1 MQTTNYLYR
10 PVLKRAW
17 EITWRYKNLWW
28 LGLIAVLISSGGEY
42 EIISRAFFSNSSTN
56 IVSSVIS
63 GFQEGAATVVASGA
77 TLSWSA
83 FQAAWPSSA
92 VLLGVALLILLIS
105 LAVIFAV
112 VAVAVLCQSGLIRNV
127 ALYNRNK
134 KPLIKEAL
142 QFAWANFWPVF
153 GAVILLKLVLFVLFS
168 LLGWQA
174 GLISGLGAW
183 GVTIYVLSFLVFVVL
198 ALIVSF
204 VIKYQIFF
212 ILLKKQKMKTA
223 LVSAWE
229 LFKANWLISLEMAL
243 FMFLA
248 YMIAAFIVTFLVLIF
263 VAVSVV
269 VIPLYFPFLAFWVKM
284 IVSVICLIAILLVI
298 FVVTG
303 LITTFQWAGWT
314 VLFDRL
320 AGNEETSKLERVAR
334 DFRELPQVIMGRE
347 T

>member
-17 EITWRYKNLWW
+17 GITWRYKKLWW
-28 LGLIAVLISSGGEY
+28 LGLVAVLISSGGEY
-42 EIISRAFFSNSSTN
+42 EIISRAFLNNSSTN

-63 GFQEGAATVVASGA
+63 GFQEGAATAVASGA

-83 FQAAWPSSA
+83 FQSAWPSSA
-92 VLLGVALLILLIS
+92 ILLGVALLILLVS
-105 LAVIFAV
+105 LAIIFAV
-112 VAVAVLCQSGLIRNV
+112 IAVAVLCQSGLIRNI

-134 KPLIKEAL
+134 KPILKEAW

-153 GAVILLKLVLFVLFS
+153 GAVVLLKLVLFVLFS

-174 GLISGLGAW
+174 GLISGLGMW
-183 GVTIYVLSFLVFVVL
+183 GVAIYILSFLIFVIL
-198 ALIVSF
+198 ALVVSF

-212 ILLKKQKMKTA
+212 ILLKKQKMGTA
-223 LVSAWE
+223 LISAWE

-248 YMIAAFIVTFLVLIF
+248 YMIAAFVVTFLVLVFI
-263 VAVSVV
+263 AVSVV
-269 VIPLYFPFLAFWVKM
+269 VIPLYFPFLVFWIKM
-284 IVSVICLIAILLVI
+284 IISLICLIAILLII

-320 AGNEETSKLERVAR
+320 AGNEETSKLERVVQ
-334 DFRELPQVIMGRE
+334 DFRELPQVIMGKE
-347 T
+347 I

>member
-17 EITWRYKNLWW
+17 EITWSYKKLWW
-28 LGLIAVLISSGGEY
+28 LGLVAVLISSGGEY
-42 EIISRAFFSNSSTN
+42 EIISRAFFNNSSTN
-56 IVSSVIS
+56 IVSSVVS
-63 GFQEGAATVVASGA
+63 GFQEGAATAVAGGA
-77 TLSWSA
+77 ALSWSA

-92 VLLGVALLILLIS
+92 LLLGVALLILLIS
-105 LAVIFAV
+105 LIIIFAV
-112 VAVAVLCQSGLIRNV
+112 IAVAVLCQSGLIRNI
-127 ALYNRNK
+127 ALHNRNK
-134 KPLIKEAL
+134 KPLLKEAL

-153 GAVILLKLVLFVLFS
+153 GAVVLLKLVLFALFS

-183 GVTIYVLSFLVFVVL
+183 GVVIYILSFLIFVIL
-198 ALIVSF
+198 ALIISF

-229 LFKANWLISLEMAL
+229 LFRANWLISLEMAL

-248 YMIAAFIVTFLVLIF
+248 YMVAAFIVTFLVLVF

-269 VIPLYFPFLAFWVKM
+269 VIPLYFPFLAFWIKM
-284 IVSVICLIAILLVI
+284 IISLVCLIAILLII
-298 FVVTG
+298 FAVTG

-320 AGNEETSKLERVAR
+320 VGNEETSKLERVVQ
-334 DFRELPQVIMGRE
+334 DFRELPQVIMGKE
-347 T
+347 I